1 MNREEYGR
9 QFEES
14 YDRTTSLLISKG
26 IPEEEAR
33 DIAQA
38 AWAKGWEHLNQLRD
52 PRKALVWVNSIAMNR
67 YRSRYRQ
74 QLRHQELVDLA
85 VEPRINLAAIDIQRM
100 LQQCR
105 SCDQEILSKRYFKD
119 EPIEEIAGDLGCSQ
133 TAVRLRLMRARR
145 SLREKCDAPGN
156 RGSSLE
162 KWSGEH

>member
-14 YDRTTSLLISKG
+14 YSRTAGLLISKG

-38 AWAKGWEHLNQLRD
+38 AWAKGWERLNQLRD
-52 PRKALVWVNSIAMNR
+52 PRKTLVWVNSIAMNR

-74 QLRHQELVDLA
+74 QMRHQELIDLP

-100 LQQCR
+100 LRRCR
-105 SCDQEILSKRYFKD
+105 SCDQEILSKRYLED
-119 EPIEEIAGDLGCSQ
+119 EPIGEIAGELGCSQ

-145 SLREKCDAPGN
+145 SLREKCDEPSNLAA
-156 RGSSLE
+156 
-162 KWSGEH
+162 